1 MTTTMRTWILRA
13 DATFLALA
21 GGAGLV
27 SDLNGA
33 FTGRGPVGLVLRGA
47 PEAALGFCEAHG
59 LAVMFGLLF
68 LRAEPERRFHLAA
81 AAVHLLLG
89 VSNVMFWQLF
99 ITGDALSVGYVT
111 TLLHAVFVALQV
123 AAFVT
128 SSKAV
133 RVLEQ
138 RVPG

>member
-1 MTTTMRTWILRA
+1 MTSTTRTWILRA
-13 DATFLALA
+13 DATFLTLA

-33 FTGRGPVGLVLRGA
+33 FTGRGPVGLILRGA

-59 LAVMFGLLF
+59 LAVIIGLLF

-89 VSNVMFWQLF
+89 VANVMFWQLF
-99 ITGDALSVGYVT
+99 ITGQALGVGYVT
-111 TLLHAVFVALQV
+111 TLLHAVFVGLQ
-123 AAFVT
+123 ATAFVT
-128 SSKAV
+128 SSKAIGA
-133 RVLEQ
+133 LQQ